1 MTTNTSTCP
10 DWTEAD
16 EFDGPEDFNA
26 ACEDCPVHGLA
37 TLLDSPCTHTRAVI
51 DAAQA
56 IIRCPDCGL
65 AAGII
70 LN

>member
-1 MTTNTSTCP
+1 MPACTCP
-10 DWTEAD
+10 EWSEAD
-16 EFDGPEDFNA
+16 DFDGPEDFIA
-26 ACEDCPVHGLA
+26 ACEDCPEHGLA
-37 TLLDSPCTHTRAVI
+37 LALDLPCVHERAVVNTE
-51 DAAQA
+51 QA